1 MRRRTIDLSDV
12 LFHRKENLVAK
23 QIHGRPGSAGS
34 AALSRRDIL
43 AGMGIAACGLASGCL
58 GPENVHV
65 PSGQDMTGGPQI
77 AQALQLTNPATNREI
92 EGYASATSVNR
103 GEDIRLYVN
112 TNEPMFT
119 IEVLRLGW
127 YGGQGSRSM
136 MQPVVVMGEKQ
147 EDPVIQTYSGLIECN
162 WQNPCVLSIP
172 KSLDPADWPSG
183 IYVAKLT
190 ASASGK
196 QSYIPFVVRDDS
208 RASDL
213 LFQASVNTYQAYNDW
228 GGRSLYTDPRAYM
241 VSFNRPY
248 AAGYG
253 AGDLLNW
260 EYHMVRFLESQ
271 GYDVTYTTDVDT
283 HARGELLTLHKAF
296 LSVGHDEYW
305 TWEMRDRVE
314 LARDRGVHL
323 GFFGSNVSYWQIRYE
338 PSPVTKEPQRTIICF
353 KEQGPDPASHTSSSL
368 TRRLTTVKFR
378 SHIVGRPE
386 DILVGQMWETWPVQG
401 DMVVENTGHWI
412 FDGTG
417 LKNGDHLPGLLG
429 YEVDRIWTHS
439 PEGTERI
446 TRSPYKYYGE
456 TRYSDMTVYKARPGA
471 IVVAAGTMQWNW
483 ALSNVLIGGLSYELD
498 PVQRATN
505 NILQRFGALPNSPV
519 AAASQ

>member
-1 MRRRTIDLSDV
+1 
-12 LFHRKENLVAK
+12 
-23 QIHGRPGSAGS
+23 
-34 AALSRRDIL
+34 
-43 AGMGIAACGLASGCL
+43 MGIAACGMASGCATL
-58 GPENVHV
+58 EHV
-65 PSGQDMTGGPQI
+65 PVPTEPDMIGGPQV

-92 EGYASATSVNR
+92 EGYASAASVNR
-103 GEDIRLYVN
+103 GEDIRLFVN
-112 TNEPMFT
+112 TSEPAYT

-127 YGGQGSRSM
+127 YNGQGSRSM
-136 MQPVVVMGEKQ
+136 MQPVVRRGEKQ
-147 EDPVIQTYSGLIECN
+147 EEPVIQPSLSLVECD
-162 WQNPCVLSIP
+162 WKNPYVLSIP
-172 KSLDPADWPSG
+172 NTADPKDWPSG

-190 ASASGK
+190 ASESGK

-213 LFQASVNTYQAYNDW
+213 LFQSSVNTYQAYNDW
-228 GGRSLYTDPRAYM
+228 GGRSLYTDPRAYA

-248 AAGYG
+248 AGGYG
-253 AGDLLNW
+253 TGNLLYW

-314 LARDRGVHL
+314 MARNRGVHL

-338 PSPVTKEPQRTIICF
+338 PSPLTKEPHRTIVCF
-353 KEQGPDPASHTSSSL
+353 KQEGPDPASHASSSL

-401 DMVVENTGHWI
+401 DMVVSNAGHWI
-412 FDGTG
+412 FDGAG
-417 LKNGDHLPGLLG
+417 VKNGDHLPGLLG

-439 PEGTERI
+439 SGGTEHI
-446 TRSPYKYYGE
+446 AQSPYKHYGE
-456 TRYSDMTVYKARPGA
+456 MRHSHMTHYKARSGA
-471 IVVAAGTMQWNW
+471 RVIAAGTMQWNW
-483 ALSNVLIGGLSYELD
+483 GLSNIQVGGMSYECD
-498 PVQRATN
+498 PAKVATH
-505 NILQRFGALPNSPV
+505 NILHKFGALPNSPIALV
-519 AAASQ
+519 SQ